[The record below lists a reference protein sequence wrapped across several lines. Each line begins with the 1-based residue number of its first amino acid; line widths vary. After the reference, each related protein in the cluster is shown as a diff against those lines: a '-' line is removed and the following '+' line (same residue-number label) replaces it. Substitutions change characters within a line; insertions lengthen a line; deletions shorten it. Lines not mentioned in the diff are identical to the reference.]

1 MNIRKD
7 IPLEEFELIISP
19 PTNRLATLCVN
30 IYSDGRFNLNR
41 KLIEKIGC
49 SKVSIRFT
57 RDGKYLCLAEN
68 GDISFPKS
76 GSRKLPICSKSSRE
90 QKSPFPPD
98 MKLFTANQLTV
109 GRGIMQ
115 KTLPNCHPKKSAAQ
129 GSALPAKHKISGG
142 SIPVSYTH
150 THKRRV

>member
-19 PTNRLATLCVN
+19 PTNRLAAMCVN
-30 IYSDGRFNLNR
+30 IYSDGRFNLNG

-68 GDISFPKS
+68 GDISFPKAAPVS
-76 GSRKLPICSKSSRE
+76 SPICSKSSRE
-90 QKSPFPPD
+90 QKSPFRPD
-98 MKLFTANQLTV
+98 MKLFTANQLTL
-109 GRGIMQ
+109 GRGVMQ

-129 GSALPAKHKISGG
+129 GSTLPAKHEISDGF
-142 SIPVSYTH
+142 IPFSYTH
-150 THKRRV
+150 THK

>member
-19 PTNRLATLCVN
+19 PTNRLATMCVN
-30 IYSDGRFNLNR
+30 IYSDGRFNLNG

-76 GSRKLPICSKSSRE
+76 GSRKLPDVLEKLKGTKITYPAKYEVVCSEATRTWQGVYE
-90 QKSPFPPD
+90 ENPTKSPSE
-98 MKLFTANQLTV
+98 KVRST
-109 GRGIMQ
+109 
-115 KTLPNCHPKKSAAQ
+115 KKRSP
-129 GSALPAKHKISGG
+129 S
-142 SIPVSYTH
+142 
-150 THKRRV
+150 

>member
-30 IYSDGRFNLNR
+30 IYSDGRFNLNG

-57 RDGKYLCLAEN
+57 RDGKHLCLAEN

-76 GSRKLPICSKSSRE
+76 GSRKLPDLLEKLKGTKITFPARYEVIYSEPTHSWQGCYAENPTKLPSEKVRSTR
-90 QKSPFPPD
+90 KRSP
-98 MKLFTANQLTV
+98 
-109 GRGIMQ
+109 
-115 KTLPNCHPKKSAAQ
+115 S
-129 GSALPAKHKISGG
+129 
-142 SIPVSYTH
+142 
-150 THKRRV
+150 

>member
-19 PTNRLATLCVN
+19 PTNRLATMCVN
-30 IYSDGRFNLNR
+30 IYSDGRFNLNG

-76 GSRKLPICSKSSRE
+76 GSRNLSRDRVQIDGFRNFSGVAYTK
-90 QKSPFPPD
+90 QK
-98 MKLFTANQLTV
+98 
-109 GRGIMQ
+109 G
-115 KTLPNCHPKKSAAQ
+115 
-129 GSALPAKHKISGG
+129 
-142 SIPVSYTH
+142 VSY
-150 THKRRV
+150 